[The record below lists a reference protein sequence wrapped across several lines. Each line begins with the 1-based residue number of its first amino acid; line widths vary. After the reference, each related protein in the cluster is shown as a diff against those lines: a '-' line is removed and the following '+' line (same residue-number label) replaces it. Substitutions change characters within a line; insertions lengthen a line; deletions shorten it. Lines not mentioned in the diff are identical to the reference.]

1 MFSKLFEA
9 PDWGTLFGLNTPL
22 LEIFFRGSCIY
33 LGIFLLLRFVLR
45 REGGTIST
53 TDLLVV
59 VLIAD
64 AAQNGMTGDYTSV
77 TDGLLLVATILAW
90 SFALEWLAYRIKWMD
105 RLVHPP
111 ALPLITEG
119 KLDRRNLRKEL
130 ITIEEL
136 MSSLRENGVDSIE
149 EVKTARIEGDGQIS
163 VVAYKSAPTES
174 SPRKKVI

>member
-1 MFSKLFEA
+1 MLSSLFEA
-9 PDWGTLFGLNTPL
+9 PDWGKLFALDTPL
-22 LEIFFRGSCIY
+22 LEIFLRGSLIY
-33 LGIFLLLRFVLR
+33 LGIFLLLRVVLR

-77 TDGLLLVATILAW
+77 PDGLLLVVTILFW
-90 SFALEWLAYRIKWMD
+90 SYALEWLAYRIPWMD
-105 RLVHPP
+105 HLVHPP

-136 MSSLRENGVDSIE
+136 MSSLRENGVDSVE
-149 EVKTARIEGDGQIS
+149 EVRSARMEGDGQIS

-174 SPRKKVI
+174 APRKKGI